1 MKLEDISSTI
11 ERALASA
18 GLATTE
24 KPIAG
29 AAEAIRNALDAA
41 GIAQSRWARDER
53 DIEIV
58 DLDAPRFKQAPTE
71 VGRFL
76 DRSFSNGVA
85 HRDYKLYIPS
95 SYVGKPM
102 PLIVMLHG
110 CKQNPDDFARGT
122 RMNTLAEEH
131 GFLVA
136 YPAQTARANGSNC
149 WNWFNASQ
157 QSRAG
162 EEPSLIAGITREYS
176 VGDQAGEQ
184 AKGIIERAAQLQRRC
199 VQRGRLGGVTAC
211 LVRSPEAKQNARLL

>member
-76 DRSFSNGVA
+76 KGRRIQLNSLVDRDGSVF
-85 HRDYKLYIPS
+85 RDLGLSALPS
-95 SYVGKPM
+95 MFLLDAEGRPIQSYVGAADPREIEQDI
-102 PLIVMLHG
+102 LGALS
-110 CKQNPDDFARGT
+110 R
-122 RMNTLAEEH
+122 
-131 GFLVA
+131 
-136 YPAQTARANGSNC
+136 TARH
-149 WNWFNASQ
+149 
-157 QSRAG
+157 
-162 EEPSLIAGITREYS
+162 
-176 VGDQAGEQ
+176 
-184 AKGIIERAAQLQRRC
+184 
-199 VQRGRLGGVTAC
+199 
-211 LVRSPEAKQNARLL
+211 RSG